1 MQAVIDDDSL
11 RAAVARAAGGDE
23 VAFARIVAAHHDDMA
38 RVAFVVC
45 GDVEL
50 AQEAVQ
56 AAWQKAW
63 LKLDSIRAADRLRPW
78 LVSIAANEARQ
89 LIRSRNR
96 RWLRETA
103 IDADESA
110 GTRVGVRVGI
120 GARAGAGIAA
130 DPASRAAQLDLA
142 NALAGLEPDDR
153 TLIALRYAAGLTSDE
168 IGRAIGMTGGGVR
181 ARLARLLTRLREEL
195 HDDEPA

>member
-1 MQAVIDDDSL
+1 VQAVIDDGSI
-11 RAAVARAAGGDE
+11 RAAVARAATGDE

-45 GDVEL
+45 GDVEI

-63 LKLDSIRAADRLRPW
+63 AKLGSIRDADRLRPW
-78 LVSIAANEARQ
+78 LVSIAANEAKQ
-89 LIRSRNR
+89 LIRSRHR
-96 RWLRETA
+96 RWLRETVIEDDQPFA
-103 IDADESA
+103 P
-110 GTRVGVRVGI
+110 
-120 GARAGAGIAA
+120 RASS
-130 DPASRAAQLDLA
+130 DPESRAAILDLA

-181 ARLARLLTRLREEL
+181 ARLARLLTRLRKEL
-195 HDDEPA
+195 HDDEIA

>member
-1 MQAVIDDDSL
+1 MDDETFRTS
-11 RAAVARAAGGDE
+11 VARAASGDE

-56 AAWQKAW
+56 IAWQKAW
-63 LKLDSIRAADRLRPW
+63 LKLGSIRDADRLRPW

-96 RWLRETA
+96 RWLRETV
-103 IDADESA
+103 IADEEPA
-110 GTRVGVRVGI
+110 GAGV
-120 GARAGAGIAA
+120 GARAAN
-130 DPASRAAQLDLA
+130 DPFSRAAHLDLA
-142 NALAGLEPDDR
+142 NALAGLQPEDR

-195 HDDEPA
+195 HDDPIA

>member
-1 MQAVIDDDSL
+1 MIDDESI
-11 RAAVARAAGGDE
+11 RAAVARAATGDE

-45 GDVEL
+45 GDVDI

-63 LKLDSIRAADRLRPW
+63 VKLGTIRAADRLRPW
-78 LVSIAANEARQ
+78 LVSVAANEAKQ
-89 LIRSRNR
+89 LARSRHR
-96 RWLRETA
+96 RWMREVA
-103 IDADESA
+103 IDGDQPA
-110 GTRVGVRVGI
+110 
-120 GARAGAGIAA
+120 GARLAP
-130 DPASRAAQLDLA
+130 DPSGRAAELDLA
-142 NALAGLEPDDR
+142 NALADLNPDDR

-181 ARLARLLTRLREEL
+181 ARLARLLNRLREEL
-195 HDDEPA
+195 HDDQTA

>member
-1 MQAVIDDDSL
+1 VIDDDSL

>member
-1 MQAVIDDDSL
+1 MNDETRRS
-11 RAAVARAAGGDE
+11 AVARAAAGDE

-63 LKLDSIRAADRLRPW
+63 AKLASIRDADRLRPW

-89 LIRSRNR
+89 LARSRHR
-96 RWLRETA
+96 RWMRETA
-103 IDADESA
+103 IDDGAPSTPH
-110 GTRVGVRVGI
+110 GTGF
-120 GARAGAGIAA
+120 AA
-130 DPASRAAQLDLA
+130 DPAGRMAQLDLA
-142 NALAGLEPDDR
+142 NALATLAPEDR
-153 TLIALRYAAGLTSDE
+153 TLIAMRYAAGLTSDE
-168 IGRAIGMTGGGVR
+168 IGRVIGMTGGGVR

-195 HDDEPA
+195 HDDPIA

>member
-1 MQAVIDDDSL
+1 VIDDESI
-11 RAAVARAAGGDE
+11 RAAVARAASGDE
-23 VAFARIVAAHHDDMA
+23 VAFARIVAAHHDDMS

-45 GDVEL
+45 GDLEL

-63 LKLDSIRAADRLRPW
+63 TRLGSIRAADRLRPW
-78 LVSIAANEARQ
+78 LVAIAANEARQ

-103 IDADESA
+103 LEDDERGS
-110 GTRVGVRVGI
+110 TRV
-120 GARAGAGIAA
+120 AS
-130 DPASRAAQLDLA
+130 DPSSRAAQLDLA
-142 NALAGLEPDDR
+142 NALAGLTPDDR

-181 ARLARLLTRLREEL
+181 TRLARLLSRLREEL
-195 HDDEPA
+195 HDD

>member
-1 MQAVIDDDSL
+1 MIDDESI
-11 RAAVARAAGGDE
+11 RAAVARAATGDE
-23 VAFARIVAAHHDDMA
+23 AAFARIVAAHHDDMA

-45 GDVEL
+45 GDVDI

-63 LKLDSIRAADRLRPW
+63 TKLGSIRDADRLRPW
-78 LVSIAANEARQ
+78 LVSIAANEAKQ
-89 LIRSRNR
+89 LIRSRHR
-96 RWLRETA
+96 RWLRETV
-103 IDADESA
+103 IEDDEDVA
-110 GTRVGVRVGI
+110 
-120 GARAGAGIAA
+120 ARPGS
-130 DPASRAAQLDLA
+130 DPASRAAILDLT

-181 ARLARLLTRLREEL
+181 ARLARLLKRLRKEL
-195 HDDEPA
+195 HDDLA

>member
-11 RAAVARAAGGDE
+11 RAAVARAAIGDE
-23 VAFARIVAAHHDDMA
+23 MAFARIVAAHHDDMA
-38 RVAFVVC
+38 RVSFVVC
-45 GDVEL
+45 GDVDI

-63 LKLDSIRAADRLRPW
+63 AKLGSIRDADRLRPW
-78 LVSIAANEARQ
+78 LVSIAANEAKQ
-89 LIRSRNR
+89 LIRSRHR
-96 RWLRETA
+96 RWLRETV
-103 IDADESA
+103 IEDDEDVA
-110 GTRVGVRVGI
+110 
-120 GARAGAGIAA
+120 ARPGS
-130 DPASRAAQLDLA
+130 DPASRAAILDLT

-181 ARLARLLTRLREEL
+181 ARLARLLTRLRKEL
-195 HDDEPA
+195 HDDLA

>member
-1 MQAVIDDDSL
+1 MQAVIDDESL
-11 RAAVARAAGGDE
+11 RSAVARATNGDE
-23 VAFARIVAAHHDDMA
+23 AAFARIVAAHHDDMA

-63 LKLDSIRAADRLRPW
+63 AKLGTIRATDRLRPW

-89 LIRSRNR
+89 LARSRHR
-96 RWLRETA
+96 RWMRETA
-103 IDADESA
+103 IDGDEPSDARTAPDPA
-110 GTRVGVRVGI
+110 G
-120 GARAGAGIAA
+120 RAGE
-130 DPASRAAQLDLA
+130 LDLA
-142 NALAGLEPDDR
+142 NALASLGPDDR
-153 TLIALRYAAGLTSDE
+153 TIIALRYAAGLTSDE

-181 ARLARLLTRLREEL
+181 ARIARLLNRLREEL

>member
-11 RAAVARAAGGDE
+11 RAAVARAAHGDE

-56 AAWQKAW
+56 VAWQKAW
-63 LKLDSIRAADRLRPW
+63 AKLDSIRAADRLRPW

-89 LIRSRNR
+89 LIRSRHR
-96 RWLRETA
+96 RWLRETV
-103 IDADESA
+103 IDDDGAVMTTS
-110 GTRVGVRVGI
+110 GPRV
-120 GARAGAGIAA
+120 AA

-195 HDDEPA
+195 HDDPIA

>member
-1 MQAVIDDDSL
+1 MIDDGSI
-11 RAAVARAAGGDE
+11 RAAVARAARGDE

-63 LKLDSIRAADRLRPW
+63 AKLGSIRDADRLRPW

-96 RWLRETA
+96 RWLRETVM
-103 IDADESA
+103 DGDVQA
-110 GTRVGVRVGI
+110 GPV
-120 GARAGAGIAA
+120 AP
-130 DPASRAAQLDLA
+130 DPAGRAAHLDLA
-142 NALAGLEPDDR
+142 NALAGLTPDER

-168 IGRAIGMTGGGVR
+168 IGRAIGMTGDGVR

-195 HDDEPA
+195 HDDEIA

>member
-1 MQAVIDDDSL
+1 VQAVIDDESI
-11 RAAVARAAGGDE
+11 RAAVARAASGDE

-63 LKLDSIRAADRLRPW
+63 AKLDSIRAADRLRPW

-96 RWLRETA
+96 RWLRETLMEG
-103 IDADESA
+103 DEQ
-110 GTRVGVRVGI
+110 T
-120 GARAGAGIAA
+120 GAGIGGIGS

-195 HDDEPA
+195 HDDAIA

>member
-1 MQAVIDDDSL
+1 
-11 RAAVARAAGGDE
+11 VARAATGDE
-23 VAFARIVAAHHDDMA
+23 AAFARIVAAHHDDMA

-63 LKLDSIRAADRLRPW
+63 AKLGSIREVGRLRPW
-78 LVSIAANEARQ
+78 LVSIAANEAKQ
-89 LIRSRNR
+89 LLRSRRR
-96 RWLRETA
+96 RWLRETGMDGDEPA
-103 IDADESA
+103 DARL
-110 GTRVGVRVGI
+110 GP
-120 GARAGAGIAA
+120 
-130 DPASRAAQLDLA
+130 DPAGRAAQLDLA

-168 IGRAIGMTGGGVR
+168 IGHAIGMTGGGVR

-195 HDDEPA
+195 RDDDLA

>member
-1 MQAVIDDDSL
+1 MQAVIDDESI
-11 RAAVARAAGGDE
+11 RAAVARAAVGDE

-63 LKLDSIRAADRLRPW
+63 VKLGSIRAADRLRPW
-78 LVSIAANEARQ
+78 LVSVAANEARQ
-89 LIRSRNR
+89 LVRSRHR
-96 RWLRETA
+96 RWLRETV
-103 IDADESA
+103 IDGDAEAD
-110 GTRVGVRVGI
+110 
-120 GARAGAGIAA
+120 ARAGP
-130 DPASRAAQLDLA
+130 DPAGRAAELDLA
-142 NALAGLEPDDR
+142 NALAGLDPDDR

-168 IGRAIGMTGGGVR
+168 IGRLIGMTGGGVR
-181 ARLARLLTRLREEL
+181 ARLARLLHRLRKEL
-195 HDDEPA
+195 HE

>member
-1 MQAVIDDDSL
+1 MIDDGSI
-11 RAAVARAAGGDE
+11 RAAVARAATGDE

-63 LKLDSIRAADRLRPW
+63 AKLGSIRDADRLRPW
-78 LVSIAANEARQ
+78 LVSIAANEAKQ
-89 LIRSRNR
+89 LLRSRHR
-96 RWLRETA
+96 RWLRETVIEDDQPVA
-103 IDADESA
+103 P
-110 GTRVGVRVGI
+110 
-120 GARAGAGIAA
+120 RAGA
-130 DPASRAAQLDLA
+130 DPESRAAILDLA

-195 HDDEPA
+195 HDDEIA

>member
-1 MQAVIDDDSL
+1 MIDDESI
-11 RAAVARAAGGDE
+11 RAAVARAASGDE

-45 GDVEL
+45 GDVEI

-63 LKLDSIRAADRLRPW
+63 AKLDSIRAADRLRPW

-96 RWLRETA
+96 RWLRETP
-103 IDADESA
+103 IEGDEQTASGV
-110 GTRVGVRVGI
+110 GTRI
-120 GARAGAGIAA
+120 GA
-130 DPASRAAQLDLA
+130 DPANRAAQLDLA

-168 IGRAIGMTGGGVR
+168 IGRVFGMTGGGVR

-195 HDDEPA
+195 HDDPIA

>member
-1 MQAVIDDDSL
+1 MIDDEVL
-11 RAAVARAAGGDE
+11 RAAVARAAAGDE

-45 GDVEL
+45 GDVEI

-63 LKLDSIRAADRLRPW
+63 AKLGSIRDADRLRPW
-78 LVSIAANEARQ
+78 LVSIAANEAKQ
-89 LIRSRNR
+89 LIRSRHR
-96 RWLRETA
+96 RWLRETVIEDDQPVA
-103 IDADESA
+103 P
-110 GTRVGVRVGI
+110 
-120 GARAGAGIAA
+120 RASS
-130 DPASRAAQLDLA
+130 DPESRAAILDLA

-153 TLIALRYAAGLTSDE
+153 TLIALRYAACLTSDE

-195 HDDEPA
+195 HDDEIA

>member
-1 MQAVIDDDSL
+1 VQAVIDDESI
-11 RAAVARAAGGDE
+11 RTAVAEAAHGDE

-50 AQEAVQ
+50 AHEAVQ

-63 LKLDSIRAADRLRPW
+63 AKLDSIRAVDRLRPW

-103 IDADESA
+103 IDGEAPSGGPA
-110 GTRVGVRVGI
+110 GS
-120 GARAGAGIAA
+120 

-142 NALAGLEPDDR
+142 NALASLEPDDR
-153 TLIALRYAAGLTSDE
+153 TLVALRYAAGLTSDE

-195 HDDEPA
+195 HDDELA

>member
-1 MQAVIDDDSL
+1 MIDDESI
-11 RAAVARAAGGDE
+11 RSAVARAARGDE
-23 VAFARIVAAHHDDMA
+23 LAFARIVAAHHDDMA

-56 AAWQKAW
+56 SAWHKAW
-63 LKLDSIRAADRLRPW
+63 ARLDSIRAADRLRPW

-103 IDADESA
+103 IDGEHTA
-110 GTRVGVRVGI
+110 
-120 GARAGAGIAA
+120 GARAGG
-130 DPASRAAQLDLA
+130 DPAGRAAQLDLA

-181 ARLARLLTRLREEL
+181 ARLARLLGRLREEL
-195 HDDEPA
+195 HDEQLA

>member
-1 MQAVIDDDSL
+1 MIDDGSI
-11 RAAVARAAGGDE
+11 RAAVARAATGDE

-45 GDVEL
+45 GDVEI

-63 LKLDSIRAADRLRPW
+63 AKLGSIRDADRLRPW
-78 LVSIAANEARQ
+78 LVSIAANEAKQ
-89 LIRSRNR
+89 LIRSRHR
-96 RWLRETA
+96 RWLRETVIEDDQPVA
-103 IDADESA
+103 P
-110 GTRVGVRVGI
+110 
-120 GARAGAGIAA
+120 RASS
-130 DPASRAAQLDLA
+130 DPESRAAILDLA

-181 ARLARLLTRLREEL
+181 ARLARLLTRLRKEL
-195 HDDEPA
+195 HDDEIA

>member
-1 MQAVIDDDSL
+1 VIDDESI
-11 RAAVARAAGGDE
+11 RAAVARATSGDE
-23 VAFARIVAAHHDDMA
+23 VAFARIVAAHHDDMT

-50 AQEAVQ
+50 AEEAVQ
-56 AAWQKAW
+56 RAWQKAW
-63 LKLDSIRAADRLRPW
+63 AKLDSIRAADRLRPW

-96 RWLRETA
+96 RWLRETP
-103 IDADESA
+103 IEGDEQ
-110 GTRVGVRVGI
+110 T
-120 GARAGAGIAA
+120 GARIGA

-142 NALAGLEPDDR
+142 NALSGLAPDDR

-195 HDDEPA
+195 HDDPIA

>member
-1 MQAVIDDDSL
+1 MIDDESI
-11 RAAVARAAGGDE
+11 RAAVARAASGDE
-23 VAFARIVAAHHDDMA
+23 VAFARIVAVHHDDMA

-63 LKLDSIRAADRLRPW
+63 AKLGSIRDADRLRPW
-78 LVSIAANEARQ
+78 LVSIAANETRQ

-103 IDADESA
+103 IDD
-110 GTRVGVRVGI
+110 GVDAT
-120 GARAGAGIAA
+120 ARHVP
-130 DPASRAAQLDLA
+130 DPAGRAAELDLA

-195 HDDEPA
+195 HDDQLS

>member
-1 MQAVIDDDSL
+1 MIDDESI
-11 RAAVARAAGGDE
+11 RAAVARAASGDE

-45 GDVEL
+45 GDVEI

-63 LKLDSIRAADRLRPW
+63 AKLDSIRAADRLRPW

-96 RWLRETA
+96 RWLRETLMEG
-103 IDADESA
+103 DEQT
-110 GTRVGVRVGI
+110 GVGI
-120 GARAGAGIAA
+120 GS
-130 DPASRAAQLDLA
+130 DPSSRDAQLDLA
-142 NALAGLEPDDR
+142 NALAGLGPDDR

-168 IGRAIGMTGGGVR
+168 IGRVIGMTGGGVR

-195 HDDEPA
+195 HDDPIA

>member
-1 MQAVIDDDSL
+1 VQAVIDDESI
-11 RAAVARAAGGDE
+11 RSAVARAARGDE

-56 AAWQKAW
+56 AAWHKAW
-63 LKLDSIRAADRLRPW
+63 ARLDSIRDAERLRPW
-78 LVSIAANEARQ
+78 LVAVAANEARQ
-89 LIRSRNR
+89 LVRSRHR
-96 RWLRETA
+96 RWLRETV
-103 IDADESA
+103 IEDDEQA
-110 GTRVGVRVGI
+110 RGGAAARV
-120 GARAGAGIAA
+120 AA

-181 ARLARLLTRLREEL
+181 ARLARLLARLREEL
-195 HDDEPA
+195 HDDELA

>member
-1 MQAVIDDDSL
+1 VQAVIDNESL
-11 RAAVARAAGGDE
+11 RSAVAKAAHGDD

-45 GDVEL
+45 GDAEL

-63 LKLDSIRAADRLRPW
+63 AKLGSIRDADRLRPW
-78 LVSIAANEARQ
+78 LVSIAANEAKQ
-89 LIRSRNR
+89 LARSRHR
-96 RWLRETA
+96 RWIRETA
-103 IDADESA
+103 IDGEEPS
-110 GTRVGVRVGI
+110 GVGLGS
-120 GARAGAGIAA
+120 
-130 DPASRAAQLDLA
+130 DPAGRAAELDLA

-168 IGRAIGMTGGGVR
+168 IGRAFGMTGGGVR
-181 ARLARLLTRLREEL
+181 ARLARLLIRLREEL
-195 HDDEPA
+195 HDDQPA

>member
-1 MQAVIDDDSL
+1 MIDDESI
-11 RAAVARAAGGDE
+11 RAAVARAAVGDE
-23 VAFARIVAAHHDDMA
+23 VAFARIVTAHHDDMA

-56 AAWQKAW
+56 AAWPKAW
-63 LKLDSIRAADRLRPW
+63 AKLGSIRDADRLRPW

-89 LIRSRNR
+89 LVRSRHR
-96 RWLRETA
+96 RWLRETIIEDGEPGGGQA
-103 IDADESA
+103 DA
-110 GTRVGVRVGI
+110 RV
-120 GARAGAGIAA
+120 AA

-195 HDDEPA
+195 HDDELA

>member
-1 MQAVIDDDSL
+1 MIDDESI
-11 RAAVARAAGGDE
+11 RAAVARAADGDE
-23 VAFARIVAAHHDDMA
+23 VAFARIVSAHHDDMA

-45 GDVEL
+45 GDVEI

-63 LKLDSIRAADRLRPW
+63 AKLGSIRDADRLRPW
-78 LVSIAANEARQ
+78 LVSIAANEAKQ
-89 LIRSRNR
+89 LVRSRHR

-103 IDADESA
+103 IEDDEPVA
-110 GTRVGVRVGI
+110 PRGG
-120 GARAGAGIAA
+120 A
-130 DPASRAAQLDLA
+130 DPAGRAAMLDLA

-195 HDDEPA
+195 HDDEIA

>member
-1 MQAVIDDDSL
+1 VQAVIDDESI
-11 RAAVARAAGGDE
+11 RAAVARAATGDE

-45 GDVEL
+45 GDVDI

-63 LKLDSIRAADRLRPW
+63 AKLGSIRDADRLRPW
-78 LVSIAANEARQ
+78 LVSIAANEAKQ
-89 LIRSRNR
+89 LVRSRHR
-96 RWLRETA
+96 RWLRETV
-103 IDADESA
+103 IEGDEQVA
-110 GTRVGVRVGI
+110 
-120 GARAGAGIAA
+120 ARPGA
-130 DPASRAAQLDLA
+130 DPASRAAILDLA

-181 ARLARLLTRLREEL
+181 VRLARLLTRLRKEL
-195 HDDEPA
+195 HDDEIA

>member
-1 MQAVIDDDSL
+1 MIDDESI
-11 RAAVARAAGGDE
+11 RAAVARAATGDE
-23 VAFARIVAAHHDDMA
+23 AAFARIVAAHHDDMA

-45 GDVEL
+45 GDVDI

-63 LKLDSIRAADRLRPW
+63 AKLGSIRDADRLRPW
-78 LVSIAANEARQ
+78 LVSIAANEAKQ
-89 LIRSRNR
+89 LIRSRHR
-96 RWLRETA
+96 RWLRETV
-103 IDADESA
+103 IEGDED
-110 GTRVGVRVGI
+110 VV
-120 GARAGAGIAA
+120 ARPGS
-130 DPASRAAQLDLA
+130 DPASRAAILDLT

-181 ARLARLLTRLREEL
+181 ARLARLLTRLRKEL
-195 HDDEPA
+195 HDDLA

>member
-1 MQAVIDDDSL
+1 MIDDESV
-11 RAAVARAAGGDE
+11 RAAVARAAVGDE

-63 LKLDSIRAADRLRPW
+63 AKLGTIRAADRLRPW

-103 IDADESA
+103 IDGDPA
-110 GTRVGVRVGI
+110 GTNLGPRV
-120 GARAGAGIAA
+120 AA

-142 NALAGLEPDDR
+142 NALAGLDPEDR

-181 ARLARLLTRLREEL
+181 ARLARLLTRLRKEL
-195 HDDEPA
+195 NDDQLA